1 MTQKVINEAH
11 EAALPRSPTPREN
24 GDEILAELYAVK
36 AQINRDA
43 HYDVTALLAAA
54 RDDRRRAA
62 H

>member
-1 MTQKVINEAH
+1 MTQKIINKTH
-11 EAALPRSPTPREN
+11 EPSPPRPPTPRES

-43 HYDVTALLAAA
+43 RYDVAALLTAA